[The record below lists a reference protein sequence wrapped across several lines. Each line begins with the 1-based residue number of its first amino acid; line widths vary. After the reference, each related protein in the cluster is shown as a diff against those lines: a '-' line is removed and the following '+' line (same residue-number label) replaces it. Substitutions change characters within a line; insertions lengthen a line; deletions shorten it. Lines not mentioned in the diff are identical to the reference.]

1 MIYVAIARLINQTE
15 AFLSVNSIKC
25 EEINSGHIMML
36 PLLFPPHSDT
46 CREIT
51 EGKVETCLAIMSKL
65 RFKTSFWSG
74 KTPCLPNSISYLNVV
89 LFSAPWRPHCL
100 NCELFSFLFLDSSTS
115 SWPQEGF
122 VVSPYGFA
130 TPTQLGR
137 DSCLLM
143 SRLHVNKM
151 HKRICIQETFLQAW
165 FSWFCDNYVFEL
177 RLE

>member
-25 EEINSGHIMML
+25 EEINLGTLWCCSAISSTLWHVSRNQWRKSRNISGDNVQVTVQDFALI
-36 PLLFPPHSDT
+36 
-46 CREIT
+46 R
-51 EGKVETCLAIMSKL
+51 
-65 RFKTSFWSG
+65 

-100 NCELFSFLFLDSSTS
+100 NCELFFLPT
-115 SWPQEGF
+115 WPPPAPGPRKAL
-122 VVSPYGFA
+122 SPPPYGFA

-151 HKRICIQETFLQAW
+151 HKRICIQETFYKPGFPDSVIIMFWVA
-165 FSWFCDNYVFEL
+165 
-177 RLE
+177 LE